1 MKQRT
6 EQRTESIFQELK
18 KNSSFDFNQAVKD
31 LMSGKK
37 LTGEDGVLTPLIK
50 ELVET
55 ALLAEV
61 ESHIADDALLGK
73 SNRRNGY
80 NSKTVKTHSGTFEL
94 DTPRDRNGS
103 FEPQMVKKHQT
114 MLSDEIEERIL
125 SMYAL
130 GLSYADISKHI
141 QEIYQISISSS
152 TINAITDKIIEK
164 VKEWQSRPLERV
176 YPFVWLDAIHYNI
189 KEDGVYVHKAV
200 YTVLGVDLTGKKDVL
215 GLYISESE
223 GASFWLSVLTDLK
236 NRGIEDILIVAVDGL
251 KGFPEAIK
259 SIFPKTEV
267 QLCVIHQIRNSL
279 KYVASKNQKEFI
291 QDLKPVYKAINK
303 ETAESE
309 LLKLEEKW
317 GKKYPVVIKSWKDKW
332 DNLSA
337 YFKYPHEIRRII
349 YTTNIIESVHRQFRK
364 LTKTKGAFPNEN
376 SLLKLLY
383 LGIQNA
389 KKKWTMPVQNWGLT
403 LSQLSIFFP
412 DRIEKYL

>member
-1 MKQRT
+1 MK
-6 EQRTESIFQELK
+6 QRTESIFQELK
-18 KNSSFDFNQAVKD
+18 KNSAFDFNQAVKD

-55 ALLAEV
+55 ALSAEV
-61 ESHIADDALLGK
+61 ESHIAQDALSGK
-73 SNRRNGY
+73 ANRRNGY
-80 NSKTVKTHSGTFEL
+80 NTKTVKTHSGSFEL
-94 DTPRDRNGS
+94 DTPRDRSGS

-141 QEIYQISISSS
+141 QEIYQISISSA
-152 TINAITDKIIEK
+152 TINAITDRIIEK
-164 VKEWQSRPLERV
+164 VREWQSRPLERV

-200 YTVLGVDLTGKKDVL
+200 YTVLGVDLNGKKDVL

-223 GASFWLSVLTDLK
+223 GAAFWLSVLTDLK
-236 NRGIEDILIVAVDGL
+236 NRGIEDILIAAIDGL

-317 GKKYPVVIKSWKDKW
+317 GKKYPVVIKSWKEKW

-337 YFKYPHEIRRII
+337 YFKYPQEIRRII

-389 KKKWTMPVQNWGLT
+389 KKKWTMPIQNWGLT

-412 DRIEKYL
+412 NRIEKYL